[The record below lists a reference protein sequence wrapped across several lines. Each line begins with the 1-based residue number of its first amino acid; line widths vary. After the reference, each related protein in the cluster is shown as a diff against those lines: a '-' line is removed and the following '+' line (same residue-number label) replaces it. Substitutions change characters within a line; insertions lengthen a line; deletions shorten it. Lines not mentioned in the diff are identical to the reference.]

1 MGYNGGMSAKAKKK
15 NGAARAKKQSRAAS
29 GVEDRL
35 DRLEALIV
43 ANAELW
49 REMLQEEKQQRLE
62 MAAEQKQRWAE
73 YDKQRAEAAAE
84 QKRQQKEMAAEQK
97 RQQKEM
103 AAEQKQRWA
112 EYDKQSA
119 KQRAEY
125 DKQRAKQR
133 AEYDKRHDAYMA
145 EMKELQVENRREI
158 GGVINAN
165 GDIFEHDCAE
175 AVGDAME
182 LNGVHLDFVVPNVYR
197 GVYEFDLVGV
207 NKKSALLI
215 EAKQTLRAADV
226 LRFADVQLPEFKRL
240 CPEYAKG
247 RKVTGALMFRRAPLE
262 NRGKIDPVAI
272 ALKKKLLV
280 VQVFGK
286 SRMQII
292 TSTEDVKRKKAD
304 R

>member
-1 MGYNGGMSAKAKKK
+1 MSAKAKKK

-97 RQQKEM
+97 
-103 AAEQKQRWA
+103 QRW
-112 EYDKQSA
+112 
-119 KQRAEY
+119 AEY

-133 AEYDKRHDAYMA
+133 AEDDKRHDAYMA
-145 EMKELQVENRREI
+145 EMKELQAENRREI

-182 LNGVHLDFVVPNVYR
+182 LNGVHLDFVVPNVYK

-286 SRMQII
+286 SRMQIV
-292 TSTEDVKRKKAD
+292 TSTKDVKRKKAD

>member
-73 YDKQRAEAAAE
+73 YDKQRAKA
-84 QKRQQKEMAAEQK
+84 
-97 RQQKEM
+97 

-112 EYDKQSA
+112 ED
-119 KQRAEY
+119 

-133 AEYDKRHDAYMA
+133 AEDDKRHDAYMA
-145 EMKELQVENRREI
+145 EMKELQAENRREI

>member
-1 MGYNGGMSAKAKKK
+1 MSAKAKKK

-97 RQQKEM
+97 
-103 AAEQKQRWA
+103 QRW
-112 EYDKQSA
+112 
-119 KQRAEY
+119 AEY

-133 AEYDKRHDAYMA
+133 AEDDKQRAKQRAEDDKRHDAYMA
-145 EMKELQVENRREI
+145 EMKELQAENRREI

-182 LNGVHLDFVVPNVYR
+182 LNGVHLDFVVPNVYK

-304 R
+304 RQ

>member
-1 MGYNGGMSAKAKKK
+1 MTGYNGGMSAKAKKK
-15 NGAARAKKQSRAAS
+15 NGTARAKKQSRAAA

-49 REMLQEEKQQRLE
+49 REMLQEEKQQRKE

-73 YDKQRAEAAAE
+73 YDKQRAEYE
-84 QKRQQKEMAAEQK
+84 
-97 RQQKEM
+97 
-103 AAEQKQRWA
+103 
-112 EYDKQSA
+112 

-125 DKQRAKQR
+125 EKQR
-133 AEYDKRHDAYMA
+133 AEDDKRHKEQMA
-145 EMKELQVENRREI
+145 ESRREI
-158 GGVINAN
+158 GGVINAH

-175 AVGDAME
+175 AVGEAME

-197 GVYEFDLVGV
+197 GIYEFDLVGV

-215 EAKQTLRAADV
+215 EAKQTLRADDV
-226 LRFADVQLPEFKRL
+226 LHFADVQLPEFRRL

-262 NRGKIDPVAI
+262 NRGKTDPVAV

-286 SRMQII
+286 NRMQVV
-292 TSTEDVKRKKAD
+292 TSVKDVQRKKAD

>member
-1 MGYNGGMSAKAKKK
+1 MTGYNGGMSAKAKKK
-15 NGAARAKKQSRAAS
+15 NGTARAKKQSRAAS

-73 YDKQRAEAAAE
+73 FDKQRAE
-84 QKRQQKEMAAEQK
+84 
-97 RQQKEM
+97 
-103 AAEQKQRWA
+103 
-112 EYDKQSA
+112 YA
-119 KQRAEY
+119 KQRAE
-125 DKQRAKQR
+125 D
-133 AEYDKRHDAYMA
+133 DKRHKEQMA
-145 EMKELQVENRREI
+145 ESRREI
-158 GGVINAN
+158 GGVINAH

-175 AVGDAME
+175 AVGEAME
-182 LNGVHLDFVVPNVYR
+182 LNGVHLDYVVPNVYR
-197 GVYEFDLVGV
+197 GIYEFDLVGV

-215 EAKQTLRAADV
+215 EAKQTLRADDV
-226 LRFADVQLPEFKRL
+226 LNFADVQLPAFKRL
-240 CPEYAKG
+240 CPEYVKR

-286 SRMQII
+286 NRMQII
-292 TSTEDVKRKKAD
+292 TSTEDVQRKKAD

>member
-1 MGYNGGMSAKAKKK
+1 MSAKAKKK

-49 REMLQEEKQQRLE
+49 REMLQEEKRQRLE
-62 MAAEQKQRWAE
+62 MAAEQKQ
-73 YDKQRAEAAAE
+73 
-84 QKRQQKEMAAEQK
+84 
-97 RQQKEM
+97 QQKEM

-112 EYDKQSA
+112 EYDKQRA

-125 DKQRAKQR
+125 DKQRAEAAAEQKQRR
-133 AEYDKRHDAYMA
+133 AEYDKQRAEDDKRHNAQMA
-145 EMKELQVENRREI
+145 EMKELQAENRREI

-262 NRGKIDPVAI
+262 NRGKIDPVAV

>member
-1 MGYNGGMSAKAKKK
+1 MSAKAKKK

-49 REMLQEEKQQRLE
+49 REMLQEEKRQRLE

-84 QKRQQKEMAAEQK
+84 QKR
-97 RQQKEM
+97 R
-103 AAEQKQRWA
+103 
-112 EYDKQSA
+112 
-119 KQRAEY
+119 RAEY
-125 DKQRAKQR
+125 DKQRAEAAAEQKQRR
-133 AEYDKRHDAYMA
+133 AEYDKQRAEDDKRHNAQMA
-145 EMKELQVENRREI
+145 EMKELQAENRREI

-262 NRGKIDPVAI
+262 NRGKIDPVAV

-286 SRMQII
+286 NRMQII
-292 TSTEDVKRKKAD
+292 TSTEDVQRKKAD

>member
-73 YDKQRAEAAAE
+73 FDKQRAE
-84 QKRQQKEMAAEQK
+84 
-97 RQQKEM
+97 
-103 AAEQKQRWA
+103 
-112 EYDKQSA
+112 D
-119 KQRAEY
+119 
-125 DKQRAKQR
+125 
-133 AEYDKRHDAYMA
+133 DKRHREQMA
-145 EMKELQVENRREI
+145 ESRREI

-286 SRMQII
+286 SRMKIVTDISQ
-292 TSTEDVKRKKAD
+292 VQRKKAD